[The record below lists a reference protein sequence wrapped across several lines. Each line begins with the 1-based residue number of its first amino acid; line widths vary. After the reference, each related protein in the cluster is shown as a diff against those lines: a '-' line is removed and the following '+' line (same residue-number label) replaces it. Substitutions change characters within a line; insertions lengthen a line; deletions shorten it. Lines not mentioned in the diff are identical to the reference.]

1 MDDPPRSNCRRS
13 NSVASGESGIRTH
26 GTLLGYTR
34 FPVVPVRPLRHLSV
48 QFRPRAVLAGRW
60 RDRLRSSDGP
70 RRRGGAA
77 PPRVPARLLLR
88 APCGPSPS
96 LARPAAVLRWASS
109 ARRSRTSSGSCSPP
123 SSAFGP
129 RGTPGIHAGTYRF
142 RSSVALRCWG
152 AGHDERRERRGW
164 DSNPRCLFRA
174 HTISSRAPSTGL
186 GHLSR
191 SRSCNPRPCA
201 SQPEKL
207 RRTSDGTRCRFHPR
221 VAGDARPDVNRGV
234 AACRPPRTA
243 GAAPRRT
250 RAAAARSR
258 RPRRPP

>member
-77 PPRVPARLLLR
+77 PPRVPARLLLQPSVR
-88 APCGPSPS
+88 A
-96 LARPAAVLRWASS
+96 
-109 ARRSRTSSGSCSPP
+109 
-123 SSAFGP
+123 GP
-129 RGTPGIHAGTYRF
+129 RGIRAGTYRI

>member
-1 MDDPPRSNCRRS
+1 MTGVEPATS
-13 NSVASGESGIRTH
+13 
-26 GTLLGYTR
+26 TL
-34 FPVVPVRPLRHLSV
+34 
-48 QFRPRAVLAGRW
+48 A
-60 RDRLRSSDGP
+60 RLRSSQLSYTRESRLPSCAVDNGRSAEEQLPTIKFCRERREWDSNPRYPFGVHTISSRARSTTPAPLRIILPPCGP
-70 RRRGGAA
+70 RR
-77 PPRVPARLLLR
+77 
-88 APCGPSPS
+88 SPS
-96 LARPAAVLRWASS
+96 RPAAVLRWASS

-191 SRSCNPRPCA
+191 SRSCNPRQCA
-201 SQPEKL
+201 SQPEML
-207 RRTSDGTRCRFHPR
+207 RRTSDGTLCRFHPR